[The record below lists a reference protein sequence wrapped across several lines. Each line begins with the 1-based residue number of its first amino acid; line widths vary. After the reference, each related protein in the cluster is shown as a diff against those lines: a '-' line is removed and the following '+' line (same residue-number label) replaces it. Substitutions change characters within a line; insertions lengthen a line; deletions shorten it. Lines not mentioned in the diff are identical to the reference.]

1 MQKYLSKDYLL
12 IGLLSTA
19 SVLDLAAVPLAR
31 AVEITT
37 ASPDATNTAAYNWY
51 NLGECVGAALEFSFN
66 QRVSQQIDD
75 QYKRIYDAMVKAG
88 VSEATLAA
96 FKDWHTVLKSLPWDK
111 EWQQWSKEQKDAWV
125 NGGSPWYKAVRAEAG
140 KKPESLFFYW
150 LGRHTIKVS
159 YAVPYYQSQGWTQ
172 DVTDAMASAAD
183 DFLSFSTDD
192 VYKATFSAL
201 SPDIQKLMVFI
212 ASFDRKLKLPAN
224 PLDPS
229 DQVTGDEIAK
239 IIEAAKQLRAAAQE
253 NKLLSI

>member
-1 MQKYLSKDYLL
+1 MKEYLSRNYLL

-19 SVLDLAAVPLAR
+19 SVVNLAAVPLAG

-37 ASPDATNTAAYNWY
+37 ANPDSTNTAAYNWY

-96 FKDWHTVLKSLPWDK
+96 FKDWYTVLKSLPWDK

-239 IIEAAKQLRAAAQE
+239 IIGAAKQLRAAAQE